1 MMLLLLSFSMRLTA
15 ILIILSVCP
24 LSSLPSPSAADISFY
39 EQKLMSDDTPR
50 AGNFEPLAH
59 LPKNKSVVLGLI
71 SSKLAELEDP
81 KQIAS
86 RVDEAAKIMGDSS
99 KARICLSPQ
108 CGFASHIEGN
118 KVTEQD
124 VEKKLK
130 LVQDIAHQIWSDA

>member
-1 MMLLLLSFSMRLTA
+1 
-15 ILIILSVCP
+15 
-24 LSSLPSPSAADISFY
+24 
-39 EQKLMSDDTPR
+39 MSDDTPR

-99 KARICLSPQ
+99 KARICISPQ

-118 KVTEQD
+118 KVSLPLFPFFSSPVICTS
-124 VEKKLK
+124 
-130 LVQDIAHQIWSDA
+130 IPC

>member
-1 MMLLLLSFSMRLTA
+1 MGCSLL
-15 ILIILSVCP
+15 IV
-24 LSSLPSPSAADISFY
+24 
-39 EQKLMSDDTPR
+39 DDTPR

-59 LPKNKSVVLGLI
+59 LPKHKSVVLGLI
-71 SSKLAELEDP
+71 SSKVPDLEDSE
-81 KQIAS
+81 QITG
-86 RVDEAAKIMGDSS
+86 RVNEAAQILNDPEK
-99 KARICLSPQ
+99 KRICLSPQ